1 MKQILILGK
10 NGQLGRE
17 LCQRAIQKEFEI
29 LAYDRSNLDLTD
41 YSGVIHKIKG
51 IDLSLVINAVAYT
64 AVDKA
69 EDEPDQAYA
78 VNRDGPAILASICHE
93 KGIPLIHISTDY
105 VFDGSKDRPY
115 LETDKIQPLGVY
127 GKSKAAGEEEI
138 RKQLKEHIII
148 RTSWLYGIH
157 GNNFVKTMIRLGKER
172 DKLRIVNDQFGC
184 PTFAA
189 DLADAILSI
198 AGIIQD
204 NLKIKWGTYHYCG
217 KDRVSWYEFAEK
229 IFEVAR
235 TYENFRVNEIEP
247 ISTAEYPVPARRP
260 ANSVLDCSLLSKIYG
275 ITFFSLHD
283 SLNKMLGKIL
293 K

>member
-1 MKQILILGK
+1 MNRILILGK

-17 LCQRAIQKEFEI
+17 LWQRAIQKGFEI
-29 LAYDRSNLDLTD
+29 LAYDRSDLDITD
-41 YSGVIHKIKG
+41 YSGLIHKIRG
-51 IDLSLVINAVAYT
+51 LDLSLVINAVAYT

-69 EDEPDQAYA
+69 EEEPGQAYA
-78 VNRDGPAILASICHE
+78 VNRDGPAALASICHE
-93 KGIPLIHISTDY
+93 KNIPLLHISTDY

-138 RKQLKEHIII
+138 RKQLKEHIIL

-172 DKLRIVNDQFGC
+172 DKLRIVGDQFGC
-184 PTFAA
+184 PTFAT
-189 DLADAILSI
+189 DLAEAILSI
-198 AGIIQD
+198 AGRIQN
-204 NLKIKWGTYHYCG
+204 NLNIEWGTCHYCG
-217 KDRVSWYEFAEK
+217 KDKVSWYEFAKK
-229 IFEVAR
+229 IFEIAR
-235 TYENFRVNEIEP
+235 IYENFRVKEIEP

-275 ITFFSLHD
+275 TEFFSLHD
-283 SLNKMLGKIL
+283 SLNRMLEKIL